1 MNNKWKIVTIIC
13 SILAIISAIVFV
25 LLQFGLIG
33 EKDAGKQLPPM
44 ADTSQDVVTLT
55 AEPLAENPEPTP
67 TVAPTPTPTEAPTP
81 EPTPILEE
89 NPYKEYFAANKDM
102 VAWLVV
108 PDTKVDYPL
117 MWTPKDENYYLLRGF
132 DGSSDKNGCLI
143 LDTDSSIEPG
153 TTNLIVHGHNMKSG
167 AMFGELTKYEDA
179 NYAAEHSKMYVHT
192 PTTVREYE
200 VIAAFRSQVYKKS
213 DNVFKFYK
221 FFEATSEEEFLDF
234 YNNIKEMSIYDTGV
248 SASYGDR
255 FLTLSTCTYH
265 VENGRFV
272 VVAKEVSEE
281 EKYFPLAE

>member
-1 MNNKWKIVTIIC
+1 MRNKWKIVTIIC
-13 SILAIISAIVFV
+13 SILAIVSAIVFV
-25 LLQFGLIG
+25 VLQFGLVG
-33 EKDAGKQLPPM
+33 DKDAGKQLPPL
-44 ADTSQDVVTLT
+44 ADNSTDVVTLT
-55 AEPLAENPEPTP
+55 AEPIVNSTPKPT
-67 TVAPTPTPTEAPTP
+67 TAPTPTPTVAPTP

-89 NPYKEYFAANKDM
+89 NPYKEYFAANADM
-102 VAWLVV
+102 AGWLVI

-117 MWTPKDENYYLLRGF
+117 MWTPRDENYYLLRGF

-143 LDTDSSIEPG
+143 LDTDSCIDPA

-179 NYAAEHSKMYVHT
+179 TYGAEHSKMYVHT
-192 PTTVREYE
+192 KTTIREYE
-200 VIAAFRSQVYKKS
+200 VIAVFRSQVFKKS

-221 FFEATSEEEFLDF
+221 FFEAASEEEFLDF

-265 VENGRFV
+265 VDNGRFV

-281 EKYFPLAE
+281 EKYLPMEE

>member
-1 MNNKWKIVTIIC
+1 MKNKWKIVTIIC
-13 SILAIISAIVFV
+13 SIFAIACAIIFFV
-25 LLQFGLIG
+25 LQFGGIIST
-33 EKDAGKQLPPM
+33 DAGKQLPS
-44 ADTSQDVVTLT
+44 AEGSGKDVVTVT
-55 AEPLAENPEPTP
+55 AEPITEVATPAPTQEPTP
-67 TVAPTPTPTEAPTP
+67 EPTEAPTP

-89 NPYKEYFAANKDM
+89 NPYKEYFAANEDM
-102 VAWLVV
+102 AAWLVI

-117 MWTPKDENYYLLRGF
+117 MWTPRDENYYLLRGF

-143 LDTDSSIEPG
+143 LDTDSSIDPA

-167 AMFGELTKYEDA
+167 AMFGELTKYEKAD
-179 NYAAEHSKMYVHT
+179 YAAEHSKMYVHT
-192 PTTVREYE
+192 KTTVREYE
-200 VIAAFRSQVYKKS
+200 VIAAFRSQVFKKS

-221 FFEATSEEEFLDF
+221 FFEASSEEEFLDF

-281 EKYFPLAE
+281 EKYLPMEE

>member
-13 SILAIISAIVFV
+13 SILAIVSAIVFV

-33 EKDAGKQLPPM
+33 DKDAGKQLPST

>member
-1 MNNKWKIVTIIC
+1 MRNKWKIVTIIC
-13 SILAIISAIVFV
+13 SILAIVSAIVFV
-25 LLQFGLIG
+25 VLQFGLVG
-33 EKDAGKQLPPM
+33 DKDAGKQLPPL
-44 ADTSQDVVTLT
+44 ADTSTDVVTLT
-55 AEPLAENPEPTP
+55 AEPIVNSTPKPT
-67 TVAPTPTPTEAPTP
+67 TAPTPTPTVAPTP

-89 NPYKEYFAANKDM
+89 NPYKEYFAANADM
-102 VAWLVV
+102 AGWLVI

-117 MWTPKDENYYLLRGF
+117 MWTPRDENYYLLRGF

-143 LDTDSSIEPG
+143 LDTDSCIEPA

-179 NYAAEHSKMYVHT
+179 TYGAEHSKMYVHT
-192 PTTVREYE
+192 KTTIREYE
-200 VIAAFRSQVYKKS
+200 VIAVFRSQVFKKS

-221 FFEATSEEEFLDF
+221 FFEAASEEEFLDF

-265 VENGRFV
+265 VDNGRFV

-281 EKYFPLAE
+281 EKYLPMEE

>member
-55 AEPLAENPEPTP
+55 AEPLAENPE
-67 TVAPTPTPTEAPTP
+67 PTPTEAPTP

-153 TTNLIVHGHNMKSG
+153 TTNLIVH
-167 AMFGELTKYEDA
+167 F
-179 NYAAEHSKMYVHT
+179 
-192 PTTVREYE
+192 
-200 VIAAFRSQVYKKS
+200 
-213 DNVFKFYK
+213 
-221 FFEATSEEEFLDF
+221 
-234 YNNIKEMSIYDTGV
+234 
-248 SASYGDR
+248 
-255 FLTLSTCTYH
+255 
-265 VENGRFV
+265 
-272 VVAKEVSEE
+272 
-281 EKYFPLAE
+281 